1 MPFLS
6 RALTRKKYPA
16 RCHSSYVHGVSYV
29 FFRVR
34 QQLETMWGL
43 PPFEQQLLKRIVKE
57 SLAMTQNCLNAW
69 KGRPAFS
76 VLNASH
82 YCIFLQFMRQMLPHG
97 SLSDKLYLLC
107 RMLHSV
113 DLYSAI
119 LPPHI
124 YFEHPVGTVMGRS
137 PSQLGDYLTILQG
150 VTLGGSRKKDGTLAY
165 PVVGSHVIF
174 YSHSTL
180 VGDSSVGD
188 YLVLSTG
195 CCVIN
200 DSIPAHS
207 LVFGT
212 SPNLVVKTL
221 DEERYWQFSPFAK
234 N

>member
-1 MPFLS
+1 MVPCQIS
-6 RALTRKKYPA
+6 
-16 RCHSSYVHGVSYV
+16 CISY
-29 FFRVR
+29 
-34 QQLETMWGL
+34 
-43 PPFEQQLLKRIVKE
+43 
-57 SLAMTQNCLNAW
+57 A
-69 KGRPAFS
+69 
-76 VLNASH
+76 
-82 YCIFLQFMRQMLPHG
+82 
-97 SLSDKLYLLC
+97 

-188 YLVLSTG
+188 YSVLSTG